1 MTLKIRYFFHRRN
14 PRLPNQ
20 TGICPQIAGGDIIES
35 FIKICLGP
43 GTLLRKGISSK
54 GCLPFWCN
62 WAIQQ
67 SLPSST
73 CYTQNQ
79 RNIVPEMMPS
89 FLKKHVWQVQSFQML
104 AINLVNHLRQLMTKQ
119 DQSLPSSW
127 SRTNKK
133 HLCQQKSFFLGSSA
147 GIFPGCKPC
156 HCLSI
161 VLVVGLPTSRHW
173 FDEIFGSMSP
183 LLCRECNDLFRNT

>member
-89 FLKKHVWQVQSFQML
+89 FFKKTRLTSPIFSGCWLLIWWITLDSWWPSRINPSQVVEAGQKK
-104 AINLVNHLRQLMTKQ
+104 T
-119 DQSLPSSW
+119 SLPTKIVF
-127 SRTNKK
+127 SREFGWN
-133 HLCQQKSFFLGSSA
+133 
-147 GIFPGCKPC
+147 FPR
-156 HCLSI
+156 
-161 VLVVGLPTSRHW
+161 V
-173 FDEIFGSMSP
+173 
-183 LLCRECNDLFRNT
+183 